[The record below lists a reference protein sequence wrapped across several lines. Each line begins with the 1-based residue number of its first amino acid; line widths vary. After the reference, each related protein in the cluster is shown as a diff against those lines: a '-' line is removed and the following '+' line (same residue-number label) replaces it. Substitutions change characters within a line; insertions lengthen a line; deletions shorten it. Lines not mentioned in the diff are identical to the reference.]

1 MRWTAESG
9 RPPLLLVVVALLLL
23 LAAVLAGPALGSDRE
38 KGDEPNVEGDRR
50 GPASRPDQT
59 VLAGANLLFVSV
71 PAGGAT

>member
-1 MRWTAESG
+1 MKWTPESG

-23 LAAVLAGPALGSDRE
+23 LAAVLTGPALGSDRE
-38 KGDEPNVEGDRR
+38 KGDEPDVEGDRR

-59 VLAGANLLFVSV
+59 VLAGAKPLVVSV